1 MTSTRTKRYWGTQ
14 RVARVL
20 QVTPA
25 TVASWIDQGHLK
37 GHKTPT
43 GRRRVASADLAEFL
57 RAHDMLVPSELL
69 VSRDRP
75 VVVVVED
82 DPGYLSALVR
92 TIERE
97 APEVEVIQATTG
109 MDGLLE
115 IGRVGPDLVVLDYAL
130 PDLNAVQVVGRLV
143 DTSKRL
149 TAPVM
154 IVTGGMPANAEND
167 LRVLGVRAIVNKVD
181 GMGVVIEAM
190 RRALQSRSCFSQM
203 EWLDSSGA
211 LGPPGLFL
219 RRYE

>member
-1 MTSTRTKRYWGTQ
+1 
-14 RVARVL
+14 VL

-43 GRRRVASADLAEFL
+43 GRRRVASVDLAEFL
-57 RAHDMLVPSELL
+57 RAHDMSVPSELL
-69 VSRDRP
+69 VVRDRP

-130 PDLNAVQVVGRLV
+130 PDLNAVQVVERLV

-190 RRALQSRSCFSQM
+190 RRALQSRKV
-203 EWLDSSGA
+203 A
-211 LGPPGLFL
+211 
-219 RRYE
+219 

>member
-1 MTSTRTKRYWGTQ
+1 MNSPRTKRYWGTQ

-37 GHKTPT
+37 GHRTPT

-57 RAHDMLVPSELL
+57 RAHGMAVPSELL
-69 VSRDRP
+69 GGGAGSRERP

-82 DPGYLSALVR
+82 DPGYLKALVR
-92 TIERE
+92 TLQRE
-97 APEVEVIQATTG
+97 APDLDIIEAKTAV
-109 MDGLLE
+109 DGLLE
-115 IGRVGPDLVVLDYAL
+115 IGRVSPDLVILDYAL
-130 PDLNAVQVVGRLV
+130 PDLNAVQVVERLQ

-154 IVTGGMPANAEND
+154 IVTGGMPAKAENE
-167 LRVLGVRAIVNKVD
+167 LRALGVRAIVNKVE

-190 RRALQSRSCFSQM
+190 RRALQTRKV
-203 EWLDSSGA
+203 A
-211 LGPPGLFL
+211 
-219 RRYE
+219 

>member
-1 MTSTRTKRYWGTQ
+1 
-14 RVARVL
+14 VL

-37 GHKTPT
+37 GHRTPT

-57 RAHDMLVPSELL
+57 KAHGMAVPNELL
-69 VSRDRP
+69 AARERP

-82 DPGYLSALVR
+82 DPGYLKALVR
-92 TIERE
+92 TIERD
-97 APEVEVIQATTG
+97 APDVDVVETMTG

-115 IGRVGPDLVVLDYAL
+115 IGRVGPDLVILDYAL
-130 PDLNAVQVVGRLV
+130 PDLNAVQVVERLV

-154 IVTGGMPANAEND
+154 IVTGGLPAAAENE
-167 LRVLGVRAIVNKVD
+167 LRRAGVGAIVNKVD

-190 RRALQSRSCFSQM
+190 RRALQARKV
-203 EWLDSSGA
+203 A
-211 LGPPGLFL
+211 
-219 RRYE
+219 

>member
-1 MTSTRTKRYWGTQ
+1 MSTTRTKRYWGTQ

-37 GHKTPT
+37 GHRTPT

-57 RAHDMLVPSELL
+57 RAHGMAVPSELL
-69 VSRDRP
+69 AGRERP

-82 DPGYLSALVR
+82 DPGYLAALVR
-92 TIERE
+92 TIQRE
-97 APEVEVIQATTG
+97 APELEIIEATTG

-130 PDLNAVQVVGRLV
+130 PDLNAVQLVERLV

-154 IVTGGMPANAEND
+154 IVTGGLPVKAEND
-167 LRVLGVRAIVNKVD
+167 LRGLGVQAIVNKVD

-190 RRALQSRSCFSQM
+190 RRALQARKV
-203 EWLDSSGA
+203 A
-211 LGPPGLFL
+211 
-219 RRYE
+219 

>member
-1 MTSTRTKRYWGTQ
+1 MAPTRTKRYWGTQ

-37 GHKTPT
+37 GHRTPT

-57 RAHDMLVPSELL
+57 RAHGMAVPSELQGA
-69 VSRDRP
+69 RERP

-82 DPGYLSALVR
+82 DPGYLKALVR
-92 TIERE
+92 TIARE
-97 APEVEVIQATTG
+97 APDTEVIEASTG

-115 IGRVGPDLVVLDYAL
+115 IGRVSPDLVILDYAL
-130 PDLNAVQVVGRLV
+130 PDLNAVQVVERLQ

-154 IVTGGMPANAEND
+154 IVTGGLPAKAENE
-167 LRVLGVRAIVNKVD
+167 LRGLGVRAIVNKVD

-190 RRALQSRSCFSQM
+190 RRALQARKV
-203 EWLDSSGA
+203 A
-211 LGPPGLFL
+211 
-219 RRYE
+219 